1 MPISSLER
9 SRQLRD
15 RLRLVAPRFVIGFQL
30 KRHRDNLALQG
41 QSESEKRVSLRCYVY
56 LAVSLSLLSA
66 GTQAVG
72 LCAQRVFNPLPHVNP
87 HAQPFPR
94 QRSATPL
101 GAQAGMPVF
110 RALPEAR
117 MSPPRLC

>member
-1 MPISSLER
+1 M
-9 SRQLRD
+9 
-15 RLRLVAPRFVIGFQL
+15 
-30 KRHRDNLALQG
+30 
-41 QSESEKRVSLRCYVY
+41 Y

-72 LCAQRVFNPLPHVNP
+72 LCAQRVFNPLPHVI
-87 HAQPFPR
+87 HMRSLPR
-94 QRSATPL
+94 QRSETPL

-117 MSPPRLC
+117 TSNVRLPLTRYLQRRGHAAQIVEQNFHVA